1 MPTMTDT
8 GPQGWRALIIRFA
21 LLTVGT
27 LIGAM
32 AVLVF
37 LAPFNIAP
45 AGVSGVAVILNV
57 LFDTPLGLV
66 VLLANIPIQYLA
78 FRSLGGW
85 RGLAGTIYVV
95 LLYSAALDV
104 LAPLFPTP
112 LSDDR
117 LLNALFGGIIGGVA
131 SGMIYRGGS
140 TFGGTSTIARL
151 LNYRYGIPLSSTA
164 VYSNLGI
171 VVLAGIFLGWEG
183 ALFATVVLVMEG
195 AATDYVLEGPSV
207 IRTATIVT
215 DHPQDVS
222 TVILHDLQRGVTG
235 WEVTGMFTGQKR
247 HILFVTVSRAQV
259 NTLRQM
265 VLNVDPNAF
274 IVVGQGHVAYGGG
287 FRKRV
292 KRFQQQMRQE
302 SGSESAD

>member
-1 MPTMTDT
+1 MPTVTDT
-8 GPQGWRALIIRFA
+8 SSPEWRTLIIRFV
-21 LLTVGT
+21 LLTGGTFVGA
-27 LIGAM
+27 L

-95 LLYSAALDV
+95 LLYSVALDV

-117 LLNALFGGIIGGVA
+117 LLNALFGGIIGGVS
-131 SGMIYRGGS
+131 SGMIYRAGA

-151 LNYRYGIPLSSTA
+151 LNYRFGIPLSSTA

-215 DHPQDVS
+215 NHPQDVS

-235 WEVTGMFTGQKR
+235 WEATGMFTGQRR
-247 HILFVTVSRAQV
+247 HILFVTVSRSEV
-259 NTLRQM
+259 NILRQL
-265 VLNVDPNAF
+265 VLDADPNAF
-274 IVVGQGHVAYGGG
+274 IVVGHGHVAYGGG
-287 FRKRV
+287 FRRRV
-292 KRFQQQMRQE
+292 KRFQQQVRQE
-302 SGSESAD
+302 QVSDPQQ